1 MFMGVKT
8 LHQLDSKKHHDT
20 SNNVLNSIIVNDT
33 FAPMRRGWICR
44 LQKIQRPS
52 IFFRIYKRLSTGA
65 VLCFYH
71 TSVGKVMARVYGW
84 G

>member
-33 FAPMRRGWICR
+33 FAPMYEALFISQNLCDAAGYVAYKKYNDIQICTRPTCRGILGDGIR
-44 LQKIQRPS
+44 
-52 IFFRIYKRLSTGA
+52 
-65 VLCFYH
+65 
-71 TSVGKVMARVYGW
+71 
-84 G
+84 

>member
-33 FAPMRRGWICR
+33 FAPMRRGSG
-44 LQKIQRPS
+44 LDMSLTKNTTTFTFAHDLPV
-52 IFFRIYKRLSTGA
+52 A
-65 VLCFYH
+65 VF
-71 TSVGKVMARVYGW
+71 
-84 G
+84 